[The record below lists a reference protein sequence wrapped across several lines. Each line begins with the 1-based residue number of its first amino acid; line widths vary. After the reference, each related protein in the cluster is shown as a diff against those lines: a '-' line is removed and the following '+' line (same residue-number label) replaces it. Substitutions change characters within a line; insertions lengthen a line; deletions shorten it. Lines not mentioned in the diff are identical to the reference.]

1 MGKDLN
7 VAETVARDSMGDT
20 AAQDA
25 METAVGGAQVDH
37 AAPEDMAM
45 IAEEMIVI
53 DHISHNLIS
62 AG

>member
-1 MGKDLN
+1 M
-7 VAETVARDSMGDT
+7 ARDSMGAT

-25 METAVGGAQVDH
+25 METAVDGAQVDH
-37 AAPEDMAM
+37 AVPEDMAM